1 MRRSVSVIPYAFRVS
16 VTTHCRM
23 FEDDDDDLDHLLPAA
38 DEVSA
43 SHEEV
48 LAREYEDFNIAEEQP
63 EGAAH
68 KVCLPV
74 SLYHPLVGHRAALG
88 APHRH
93 CVCALYGSAASRAEP
108 SVACVTD

>member
-1 MRRSVSVIPYAFRVS
+1 MRVAAAPDTLRHSVSVIRLS
-16 VTTHCRM
+16 VCDHCRM

-63 EGAAH
+63 EGAVH
-68 KVCLPV
+68 KVSP
-74 SLYHPLVGHRAALG
+74 SALG
-88 APHRH
+88 HH
-93 CVCALYGSAASRAEP
+93 TVCALSLS
-108 SVACVTD
+108 C